1 MCQAIE
7 LEMRRRTPDRQS
19 LNSQRSSQR
28 SSDSATSLDFENA
41 RDDDEGVDLDENM
54 LLLLGAMP
62 HVKKK
67 KNSKRRLAAEFTMS
81 NKGGAHF

>member
-41 RDDDEGVDLDENM
+41 CDDDEGVDLDENM

-67 KNSKRRLAAEFTMS
+67 
-81 NKGGAHF
+81 